1 MKLNFFNFEKRGTQY
16 FLTNDLGLYTYL
28 SDADFQHLVNEDFE
42 SLDALT
48 LTDLKNKYF
57 IYDTEPDVF
66 IEKMVEPYRNS
77 KQYSLQGTSL
87 HIFVMTNA
95 CNMNCVYCQ
104 AQDTD
109 QKQKGKMSIE
119 TAEKA
124 VDIALQTPVRRMTF
138 EFQGG
143 EPLTNF
149 GVIKHIIQY
158 SSARCNDKE
167 IDYSVVTNTM
177 LLTDEMLRFF
187 QEHDVSISTSLDGNP
202 AVHNQNRRT
211 IAGEDT
217 HGIVVKNITRIRQ
230 TGISIGAIQTTTKA
244 SLDYPKK
251 IVQEYV
257 KDGLTSVFIRP
268 LTPLGYANEHWDEI
282 GYTTDDFLKFYRKA
296 LHEIIECNKKGIYIS
311 EGHATIFLQKI
322 IGHFS
327 GNYMELRS
335 PCGAS
340 TGQIAYYY
348 DGNVY
353 TCDEG
358 RMLAEMGNPFFKLG
372 NVYTDNYNTLM
383 ESRVCSAICQASVLE
398 GLASCSDCVYQP
410 YCGVCPVIN
419 LALDNNIYE
428 RQPNN
433 YRCRIYKGILDTLF
447 ELLKDKEIEE
457 IFQSWV

>member
-158 SSARCNDKE
+158 INC
-167 IDYSVVTNTM
+167 
-177 LLTDEMLRFF
+177 
-187 QEHDVSISTSLDGNP
+187 
-202 AVHNQNRRT
+202 
-211 IAGEDT
+211 
-217 HGIVVKNITRIRQ
+217 
-230 TGISIGAIQTTTKA
+230 
-244 SLDYPKK
+244 
-251 IVQEYV
+251 
-257 KDGLTSVFIRP
+257 FI
-268 LTPLGYANEHWDEI
+268 Y
-282 GYTTDDFLKFYRKA
+282 K
-296 LHEIIECNKKGIYIS
+296 
-311 EGHATIFLQKI
+311 IFL
-322 IGHFS
+322 
-327 GNYMELRS
+327 Y
-335 PCGAS
+335 
-340 TGQIAYYY
+340 
-348 DGNVY
+348 
-353 TCDEG
+353 
-358 RMLAEMGNPFFKLG
+358 
-372 NVYTDNYNTLM
+372 
-383 ESRVCSAICQASVLE
+383 
-398 GLASCSDCVYQP
+398 
-410 YCGVCPVIN
+410 
-419 LALDNNIYE
+419 
-428 RQPNN
+428 
-433 YRCRIYKGILDTLF
+433 
-447 ELLKDKEIEE
+447 
-457 IFQSWV
+457 